1 MQLASEKERDALSD
15 AVSQLLAK
23 LKAKGKGKMGE
34 ENVPKPKK
42 PKGASPVEL
51 AARKSLLHTNKCDQR
66 PPLHVMGGSRPVH
79 ILVICRVNCKTTQ
92 SFTRIIHSHGVR
104 AEVCG
109 GAAFRS
115 REGSV
120 HARRERS
127 SCLRRVYADDPVAR
141 ARRTWRPVWTA
152 RKAASTT
159 S

>member
-1 MQLASEKERDALSD
+1 MWMQLASEKERDALSD

-79 ILVICRVNCKTTQ
+79 IRDCDLSRVLQANAVL
-92 SFTRIIHSHGVR
+92 HADHPP
-104 AEVCG
+104 
-109 GAAFRS
+109 S
-115 REGSV
+115 RRQG
-120 HARRERS
+120 
-127 SCLRRVYADDPVAR
+127 
-141 ARRTWRPVWTA
+141 
-152 RKAASTT
+152 
-159 S
+159 